1 MSQDAFFKYW
11 HPLRGPGFCLSVNYA
26 TNCGIYVA
34 AERCLAGQM
43 QFARHHTSSLC
54 KRSSVKAYAP
64 TPATDAAVPRRELN
78 PTGPWDMRALSNPA
92 M

>member
-1 MSQDAFFKYW
+1 MSQAAIFKYW
-11 HPLRGPGFCLSVNYA
+11 HTLRGPGFCLSVNYA

-34 AERCLAGQM
+34 AERRLGRHLPL
-43 QFARHHTSSLC
+43 ARHCASSLR
-54 KRSSVKAYAP
+54 KRSSVNAYAP

-78 PTGPWDMRALSNPA
+78 PTGPWGMRVLSNPA